1 MPDEESAGG
10 GFIAPT
16 VGQADAYPAVL
27 GNQTTFPDCEPPA
40 PAVEAGDAVTP
51 DGPVIAIEFG
61 RTIAGGDGITAVS
74 APPRTLPKTVAS
86 GRQGAPAVRVAQAT
100 DVWTF
105 RGSHGQLRRAARR
118 EGIPPLVAQ
127 RRRPSQ
133 SRQRIGAA
141 GAQLSATAVVIRSLR
156 PRRNAASASPK

>member
-1 MPDEESAGG
+1 
-10 GFIAPT
+10 
-16 VGQADAYPAVL
+16 
-27 GNQTTFPDCEPPA
+27 
-40 PAVEAGDAVTP
+40 VTP

-74 APPRTLPKTVAS
+74 A
-86 GRQGAPAVRVAQAT
+86 APAAPDTPQNCGVRPARSARGSSRSSDGRVDVWT
-100 DVWTF
+100 CGRVDVWTF